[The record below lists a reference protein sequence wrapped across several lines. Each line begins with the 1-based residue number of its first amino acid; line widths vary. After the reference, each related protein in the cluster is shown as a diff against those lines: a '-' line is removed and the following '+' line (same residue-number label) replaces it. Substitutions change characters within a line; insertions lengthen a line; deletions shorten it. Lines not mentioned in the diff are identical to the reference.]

1 MTDYKSALQKTLD
14 LYQNFEIDQAQ
25 YIEALE
31 AIKSKFPDE
40 FEEGYLQ
47 AAKGD
52 ESAVLGE
59 PNPDATAE
67 VETGELEMID
77 TDSGQE
83 TVVMSTEY
91 DPMMEDDPNEF
102 QNFADFSE
110 YYDKYGPQAKKY
122 RNWLTAPSYNY
133 PITENDAIYNSIAEE
148 GIYRKGELPS
158 QKEIMNAIKNND
170 KEFFIKY
177 NLDRK
182 KLLERAQEIQAD
194 YKSYIQYAKEGD
206 YDGAVL
212 KLYEFTDEER
222 KLLNKADIDPDL
234 FVEEQGVDLMDK
246 TEDFK
251 LKIRALRIAAEDE
264 SLSDEERKQL
274 ENRADYLENTI
285 LKEGNENVGYD
296 FLRKAIYDATY
307 APDLL
312 SKEGLS
318 NAANKFGKTV
328 LDIAGGTLRINN
340 FMSKLYMQS
349 FYEDELNEIEKK
361 YAGDASAEAKAINDF
376 VRSTPAGQFN
386 QFMALPLTA
395 IEEVIDK
402 VYNDGTQPKMTLA
415 NLFVDI
421 ADNMDDAADALDENI
436 FKYELGVSQTFK
448 NAKSLGGAF
457 DALGNMTYEIIG
469 SLPYMITSATG
480 AGGLVVIGGSTA
492 AGGEFA
498 DNEDGAEAY
507 RQLIELTNAYK
518 QGDVSEEDYNK
529 QKAALEKRMQ
539 NADLNF
545 TNLGHHAIIGMANS
559 VLERFSGRLGRQVFN
574 SLGGAS
580 KREVKKGLTKYFTRI
595 IKDSGGEGITE
606 GVQTGIEILSDHY
619 LRGNL
624 VEFEKAFTQV
634 LDATIIGMGSGFGAS
649 GSGSSIDIVRNA
661 VTYRTESNVIKN
673 AGKNDSAELFDPTAR
688 QSDPD
693 LNTTQ
698 EINIQPVSTSQ
709 IQFVTIPNS
718 DLRLNADLDV
728 KIKNEEIT
736 VAEANAIKN
745 EYRQVQGA
753 VNILQN
759 TTGGAIAATNT
770 EAVNL
775 MVEKKNLIDEIAKL
789 KEVSPEAAVDAQNR
803 LDEVNARLGEIVKES
818 TKQNR
823 NKKKSGVAMMS
834 LVPGLE
840 NLVGQDTP
848 AIFDLDDVTNK
859 ERRKREEEDGINE
872 TLLKTIKNPD
882 SKKADIN
889 QATDAL
895 IENNLPLY
903 YKAVGFDPQR
913 GDISGKA
920 VMEAIRPRLGPI
932 IKNFDPS
939 KGVTWSTYVTDSLG
953 KKKQEIYNEAG
964 IGQQNI
970 SLDAEGAMQVAD
982 KQADQDTQQDIPQRP
997 KVYPSQLEAVAK
1009 VLTPEVRETQNAKV
1023 KDEIIRS
1030 INDKGVDPKTIAT
1043 DLIGKTREKE
1053 IRNVIKSAVGRF
1065 GSPEYNQ
1072 FVDDVVNQDFIN
1084 SLPVSTIKGRF
1095 GKLFGIEE
1103 ISRTPTKNVREGK
1116 KDSNFK
1122 KQVFRIPKTTP
1133 EKLEQIKEYFKEN
1146 EKRSQSLFSLLA
1158 EGAIVEEVQTMRGD
1172 TDFMNKLNDVL
1183 ELKGSKLNAEQFMDQ
1198 LQKDADQRTKEDTSL
1213 DIVEDVIASIDKAID
1228 FLESKAPDSA
1238 FSDPF
1243 GAVAAA
1249 EAARRFTLATLKAI
1263 RSGIQKGKSFVQ
1275 ALRDWID
1282 SAKAK
1287 EFFQPR
1293 NKAQEAEYD
1302 TLKELTQDQLGE
1314 LYTIVQSVR
1323 DKINQLK
1330 YEDVVNYE
1338 SERIS
1343 KILKDKKVSR
1353 EDKIKLL
1360 EDFFVYTAPSYIKAN
1375 SNHGLFDNAKT
1386 GTASNLTTYNYFQ
1399 DKFGVKLKDYGF
1411 TVKKGGSIKLDGKP
1425 IEKRKLRP
1433 SKGFTPADIK
1443 NIEDQIQEIDQFAE
1457 KNKTYLAN
1465 RIADLVAEGRQDVA
1479 LELLDI
1485 GGLTSDSGLRV
1496 IGKIMSYQKNPPS
1509 GEYVY
1514 EHSPPID
1521 DLRKQIEKVLET
1533 DNDPQ
1538 SVKRKVRAIL
1548 DTSKVD
1554 LIDKGLE
1561 ASLPKL
1567 TGRDIKTRLAGQ
1579 KVELTDIVRTNE
1591 NLVETE
1597 AKAKSKIAN
1606 TASDIVSDKQ
1616 TTAEVKQTLVNSQD
1630 ARNKAQEVKKE
1641 TKGLSAFDFDDTLA
1655 LTKEKVLY
1663 TMPDGTTGELTAGE
1677 FAVQAEQLT
1686 AEGAEFDFSNFED
1699 VDISTLEG
1707 PMVGEAKKKQKKFG
1721 PKDIF
1726 VVTARPNAS
1735 VDAIHRFLKGIGLN
1749 IPKANITGLGNGDPQ
1764 AKADWFL
1771 QKATEG
1777 YNDFYFS
1784 DDSLLNVQQVKNVL
1798 DQIDVKSKVQQAIAS
1813 KEQTLDEEFNKQ
1825 IEEVTGRKAGETV
1838 SDVRAKLEGRR
1849 KDGGLLKRIG
1859 RQFTITASAAD
1870 FLGLLYSLAGKG
1882 RQGDRHLKFIDDHL
1896 IKPYNKAEQELLSA
1910 KVTIAAD
1917 FAAIKNAFPTLR
1929 SRKNKLGIPR
1939 NPLSDEIGVGP
1950 YTKSHAVRVYLW
1962 NKQGTEIPGIDQT
1975 DVDALVEAVEND
1987 LELLPFAENIL
1998 LIQKGDGY
2006 PAPKNAYW
2014 IGGDIASDI
2023 MNGLDTT
2030 YRGELLTEWKQN
2042 VDIILS
2048 DKNLNK
2054 LEAVLGSKWVEAI
2067 KDSVSRMTRGSNRPI
2082 FEGSGSRQVN
2092 DMLDWLNASVGA
2104 VMFLNMRSGLL
2115 QLISNVNFINW
2126 GDNNIY
2132 NAAQAFASKEYVP
2145 TVIKL
2150 MNSDYLV
2157 NRRDGLKINVNEAE
2171 LTEAANKGGIQ
2182 GMISYLLDKGFV
2194 ITRIMDS
2201 LAIATGGA
2209 TFFINRQ
2216 KSLLNRVNEKTGKL
2230 YTPAEAE
2237 TKAFDDFY
2245 AIAEE
2250 TQQSSNPSKISSQQ
2264 ASYGG
2269 RLLLSFQNVTMQY
2282 NRKTKKMIQDL
2293 YNRRRRPGMTQR
2305 ESDLS
2310 NISGVIYYVGVQNLI
2325 FNGLQQALFAQLFD
2339 DDDEYRKEQSK
2350 TARIANGML
2359 DSLLNG
2365 LGFGGAIVST
2375 VKNIGM
2381 RVLSESEKESPKY
2394 IDAVDT
2400 VFDVSPVLDAK
2411 IRKLKSAAKTFEW
2424 NMQDI
2429 KRKGWDLEN
2438 PAYLA
2443 ISQIVSAF
2451 TNVPIDRVLRK
2462 GMNIAQAF
2470 DEETKT
2476 WQTIAL
2482 LMGWSGWNVGLPYWG
2497 LESTIKKE
2505 AEEKE
2510 KFMEK
2515 YKNDVRKFKNQGF
2528 TKRIPFTGKNALP
2541 KGGKPEG
2548 ELGVDYIAIQ
2558 RYDGKIQY
2566 YIKPKK

>member
-1 MTDYKSALQKTLD
+1 M
-14 LYQNFEIDQAQ
+14 
-25 YIEALE
+25 
-31 AIKSKFPDE
+31 
-40 FEEGYLQ
+40 
-47 AAKGD
+47 
-52 ESAVLGE
+52 
-59 PNPDATAE
+59 
-67 VETGELEMID
+67 
-77 TDSGQE
+77 
-83 TVVMSTEY
+83 
-91 DPMMEDDPNEF
+91 
-102 QNFADFSE
+102 
-110 YYDKYGPQAKKY
+110 
-122 RNWLTAPSYNY
+122 
-133 PITENDAIYNSIAEE
+133 
-148 GIYRKGELPS
+148 
-158 QKEIMNAIKNND
+158 
-170 KEFFIKY
+170 
-177 NLDRK
+177 
-182 KLLERAQEIQAD
+182 
-194 YKSYIQYAKEGD
+194 
-206 YDGAVL
+206 
-212 KLYEFTDEER
+212 
-222 KLLNKADIDPDL
+222 
-234 FVEEQGVDLMDK
+234 
-246 TEDFK
+246 
-251 LKIRALRIAAEDE
+251 
-264 SLSDEERKQL
+264 
-274 ENRADYLENTI
+274 
-285 LKEGNENVGYD
+285 
-296 FLRKAIYDATY
+296 
-307 APDLL
+307 
-312 SKEGLS
+312 
-318 NAANKFGKTV
+318 
-328 LDIAGGTLRINN
+328 
-340 FMSKLYMQS
+340 
-349 FYEDELNEIEKK
+349 
-361 YAGDASAEAKAINDF
+361 
-376 VRSTPAGQFN
+376 
-386 QFMALPLTA
+386 
-395 IEEVIDK
+395 
-402 VYNDGTQPKMTLA
+402 
-415 NLFVDI
+415 
-421 ADNMDDAADALDENI
+421 
-436 FKYELGVSQTFK
+436 
-448 NAKSLGGAF
+448 
-457 DALGNMTYEIIG
+457 
-469 SLPYMITSATG
+469 
-480 AGGLVVIGGSTA
+480 
-492 AGGEFA
+492 
-498 DNEDGAEAY
+498 
-507 RQLIELTNAYK
+507 
-518 QGDVSEEDYNK
+518 
-529 QKAALEKRMQ
+529 
-539 NADLNF
+539 
-545 TNLGHHAIIGMANS
+545 
-559 VLERFSGRLGRQVFN
+559 
-574 SLGGAS
+574 
-580 KREVKKGLTKYFTRI
+580 
-595 IKDSGGEGITE
+595 
-606 GVQTGIEILSDHY
+606 
-619 LRGNL
+619 
-624 VEFEKAFTQV
+624 
-634 LDATIIGMGSGFGAS
+634 
-649 GSGSSIDIVRNA
+649 
-661 VTYRTESNVIKN
+661 
-673 AGKNDSAELFDPTAR
+673 
-688 QSDPD
+688 
-693 LNTTQ
+693 
-698 EINIQPVSTSQ
+698 
-709 IQFVTIPNS
+709 
-718 DLRLNADLDV
+718 
-728 KIKNEEIT
+728 
-736 VAEANAIKN
+736 
-745 EYRQVQGA
+745 
-753 VNILQN
+753 
-759 TTGGAIAATNT
+759 AATNT

-775 MVEKKNLIDEIAKL
+775 MVEKKKLIDQIEKL
-789 KEVSPEAAVDAQNR
+789 KEVSPEAAVDAQAR

-818 TKQNR
+818 TKQNK

-848 AIFDLDDVTNK
+848 ALFDLDDVTNK

-882 SKKADIN
+882 SKKADVN

-903 YKAVGFDPQR
+903 YQAVGFDPQR

-939 KGVTWSTYVTDSLG
+939 KGVTWSTYVTDSLS
-953 KKKQEIYNEAG
+953 KKKQEIYKEAG

-982 KQADQDTQQDIPQRP
+982 TQTDQDTQQDIPQRP

-1030 INDKGVDPKTIAT
+1030 INDKGVDPKLVAT
-1043 DLIGKTREKE
+1043 DLIGKTRQKE
-1053 IRNVIKSAVGRF
+1053 IRNVIKGAVGRF

-1084 SLPVSTIKGRF
+1084 SLPISTIKGRF

-1122 KQVFRIPKTTP
+1122 KQVFRIPQTTP
-1133 EKLEQIKEYFKEN
+1133 EKLQEIKDYFKAN

-1158 EGAIVEEVQTMRGD
+1158 EGAIVEEIQTMRGD
-1172 TDFMNKLNDVL
+1172 TEFMNKLNDVL

-1213 DIVEDVIASIDKAID
+1213 DIVEDVIANIDKAID
-1228 FLESKAPDSA
+1228 FLESKAPDAA

-1282 SAKAK
+1282 SAKTK

-1293 NKAQEAEYD
+1293 NKAQQAEID

-1323 DKINQLK
+1323 DKVNKLK

-1353 EDKIKLL
+1353 EDKIKVL

-1411 TVKKGGSIKLDGKP
+1411 TATKGGSIKLDGKP

-1443 NIEDQIQEIDQFAE
+1443 NLENQIQEIDQFAE

-1465 RIADLVAEGRQDVA
+1465 KIADLVAEGRQDVA

-1496 IGKIMSYQKNPPS
+1496 VGKIMSYQKNPPS

-1579 KVELTDIVRTNE
+1579 KVELTDIIRTNE

-1597 AKAKSKIAN
+1597 VKAKSKIAN

-1699 VDISTLEG
+1699 VDLSTLEG

-1798 DQIDVKSKVQQAIAS
+1798 DQIDVKSEVQQAIAS

-2030 YRGELLTEWKQN
+2030 YRSELLTEWKQN

-2132 NAAQAFASKEYVP
+2132 NAAKAFASKEYVP
-2145 TVIKL
+2145 TVLKL

-2216 KSLLNRVNEKTGKL
+2216 KALLNRVNEKTGKL

-2310 NISGVIYYVGVQNLI
+2310 NMSGIIYYVGVQNLI

-2365 LGFGGAIVST
+2365 LGFGGAIMST

-2429 KRKGWDLEN
+2429 KKKGWDLEN

-2443 ISQIVSAF
+2443 VSQIVSAF

-2462 GMNIAQAF
+2462 MMNIAQAF

-2476 WQTIAL
+2476 WQTVAL
-2482 LMGWSGWNVGLPYWG
+2482 LMGWSGWNLGLPYWG

-2505 AEEKE
+2505 AEQEA
-2510 KFMEK
+2510 
-2515 YKNDVRKFKNQGF
+2515 KFKEEFKVSVKKAKDDGF
-2528 TKRIPFTGKNALP
+2528 TKRVPFTGKNSWKDGIP
-2541 KGGKPEG
+2541 KGLKEG
-2548 ELGVDYIAIQ
+2548 EDYVAIK
-2558 RYDGKIQY
+2558 RYDGIIQY
-2566 YIKPKK
+2566 YKKP

>member
-1 MTDYKSALQKTLD
+1 MTDYKSALQRVLD
-14 LYQNFEIDQAQ
+14 LYQNFEIDKSQ

-67 VETGELEMID
+67 VETGELEMKD
-77 TDSGQE
+77 PESEQE

-91 DPMMEDDPNEF
+91 DPMLDEDPNEF
-102 QNFADFSE
+102 TNYADFSK
-110 YYDKYGPQAKKY
+110 YYDRYGPQAKKY
-122 RNWLTAPSYNY
+122 RNWLSAVESNY
-133 PITENDAIYNSIAEE
+133 PIVSGDPVFDQLEKD
-148 GIYRKGELPS
+148 GIYFGGELPS
-158 QKEIMNAIKNND
+158 QKEIMDAIKNDD

-182 KLLERAQEIQAD
+182 KLLQRAKEVEKD
-194 YKSYIQYAKEGD
+194 YNSYIEYAPGKEGD

-212 KLYEFTDEER
+212 KLYEFTDAEKE
-222 KLLNKADIDPDL
+222 LLNKADIDPDL

-274 ENRADYLENTI
+274 TDRADYLENTI

-296 FLRKAIYDATY
+296 FLRKVIHDATY

-312 SKEGLS
+312 SKEGLA

-328 LDIAGGTLRINN
+328 LDIGGGILRFDN
-340 FMSKLYMQS
+340 FMNKLYMQS
-349 FYEDELNEIEKK
+349 FYEKELNDIEKK

-376 VRSTPAGQFN
+376 VRSTPAGQIE
-386 QFMALPLTA
+386 QFFSLPLTG
-395 IEEVIDK
+395 IEEIIDK

-448 NAKSLGGAF
+448 NARSLGGAF

-480 AGGLVVIGGSTA
+480 AGGLLVIGASTA
-492 AGGEFA
+492 AGGEFKE
-498 DNEDGAEAY
+498 NEDGAEAY
-507 RQLIELTNAYK
+507 RQLIELKNAYK
-518 QGDVSEEDYNK
+518 KGEVSEEEYNK
-529 QKAALEKRMQ
+529 SKSALETRMK
-539 NADLNF
+539 NADINM
-545 TNLGHHAIIGMANS
+545 TNLSHHAIIGMANS

-580 KREVKKGLTKYFTRI
+580 KREVKKGLTNYFTRI

-649 GSGSSIDIVRNA
+649 GSSGGIDIVRNA

-693 LNTTQ
+693 LDTTQ
-698 EINIQPVSTSQ
+698 EINIQPVSTAQ

-718 DLRLNADLDV
+718 DVRLNADLDV

-736 VAEANAIKN
+736 VAEADAIKN

-759 TTGGAIAATNT
+759 TTGGAVAATNT

-775 MVEKKNLIDEIAKL
+775 MVEKKNLIDEIANL
-789 KEVSPEAAVDAQNR
+789 KEVSPDAAVDAQNR
-803 LDEVNARLGEIVKES
+803 LDEVNARLGEIVTES
-818 TKQNR
+818 TKQNKK
-823 NKKKSGVAMMS
+823 KKKSGIAAMS

-848 AIFDLDDVTNK
+848 ALFDLDSTSETESEGV
-859 ERRKREEEDGINE
+859 NE
-872 TLLKTIKNPD
+872 TLLSTIKNPK
-882 SKKADIN
+882 SKAADVN

-895 IENNLPLY
+895 IENNKALY
-903 YKAVGFDPQR
+903 YNAVGFNPER
-913 GDISGKA
+913 GDISAKS
-920 VMEAIRPRLGPI
+920 VMDAIRPRLGPI

-939 KGVTWSTYVTDSLG
+939 KGVTWSTYVTDSLN
-953 KKKQEIYNEAG
+953 KKRQEIYSEAG

-970 SLDAEGAMQVAD
+970 SLDAEGARQVAD
-982 KQADQDTQQDIPQRP
+982 TQTEQDTQQDIPQRP

-1009 VLTPEVRETQNAKV
+1009 VLTPEVRETQNTKV

-1030 INDKGVDPKTIAT
+1030 INDKGVSPKAVAT
-1043 DLIGKTREKE
+1043 DLISKTREKE

-1072 FVDDVVNQDFIN
+1072 FVDDVINQDFIN
-1084 SLPVSTIKGRF
+1084 SLPLSTIKGRF

-1133 EKLEQIKEYFKEN
+1133 EKLQEIKDYFKAN

-1183 ELKGSKLNAEQFMDQ
+1183 ELKGSELNAEQFMDQ

-1213 DIVEDVIASIDKAID
+1213 DVVEDVLDNMIQGVDSYIESMKGTLSANPITPAARAVKAGLKVFKTVYQKTKSIAKAINAAVNEIYTKLKGEVSKADIKSTLESEITQENVDNNSVDIDSIIDKFAEKLGVNRGIAYENAVYDAARKVKNALFKVVGVQTEREGAADFRSEIAGNDFIVELKLDPAKLGSVTFNINSDGNITLAKDSVKSKEASKIASEKAGKKVKVVIEKD
-1228 FLESKAPDSA
+1228 YTFKDDLQK
-1238 FSDPF
+1238 
-1243 GAVAAA
+1243 AVAKNKKNIKRFRDRA
-1249 EAARRFTLATLKAI
+1249 EELGQDMKDFDE
-1263 RSGIQKGKSFVQ
+1263 GI
-1275 ALRDWID
+1275 I
-1282 SAKAK
+1282 
-1287 EFFQPR
+1287 
-1293 NKAQEAEYD
+1293 NKDIY
-1302 TLKELTQDQLGE
+1302 
-1314 LYTIVQSVR
+1314 
-1323 DKINQLK
+1323 NQLK
-1330 YEDVVNYE
+1330 KEGLLNDARSTITMPVDMVTEIYQKKQPKPVDYINVKGKGLFSFNNTLKLPIDPVTGTVEVNVGYTT
-1338 SERIS
+1338 SGTIYNTV
-1343 KILKDKKVSR
+1343 DGKKVDTGNRRFFFRAEPFKFNDLGKSKHNIDT
-1353 EDKIKLL
+1353 EAGINKLL
-1360 EDFFVYTAPSYIKAN
+1360 NTPSVQI
-1375 SNHGLFDNAKT
+1375 L
-1386 GTASNLTTYNYFQ
+1386 
-1399 DKFGVKLKDYGF
+1399 
-1411 TVKKGGSIKLDGKP
+1411 
-1425 IEKRKLRP
+1425 
-1433 SKGFTPADIK
+1433 AD
-1443 NIEDQIQEIDQFAE
+1443 A
-1457 KNKTYLAN
+1457 
-1465 RIADLVAEGRQDVA
+1465 
-1479 LELLDI
+1479 
-1485 GGLTSDSGLRV
+1485 
-1496 IGKIMSYQKNPPS
+1496 QK
-1509 GEYVY
+1509 E
-1514 EHSPPID
+1514 
-1521 DLRKQIEKVLET
+1521 
-1533 DNDPQ
+1533 
-1538 SVKRKVRAIL
+1538 
-1548 DTSKVD
+1548 
-1554 LIDKGLE
+1554 
-1561 ASLPKL
+1561 
-1567 TGRDIKTRLAGQ
+1567 
-1579 KVELTDIVRTNE
+1579 
-1591 NLVETE
+1591 
-1597 AKAKSKIAN
+1597 KSKIAN

-1616 TTAEVKQTLVNSQD
+1616 TTPEVKQTLVNSQD

-1663 TMPDGTTGELTAGE
+1663 TMPDGKTGELTASE

-1686 AEGAEFDFSNFED
+1686 AEGATFDFSNFEN
-1699 VDISTLEG
+1699 VDLSTLEG
-1707 PMVGEAKKKQKKFG
+1707 PMVDEARKKQKKFG

-1726 VVTARPNAS
+1726 VVTARPDAS
-1735 VDAIHRFLKGIGLN
+1735 VDAIHKFLKGIGLN
-1749 IPKANITGLGNGDPQ
+1749 IPKKNITGLGNGDPQ

-1771 QKATEG
+1771 NKAAEG

-1798 DQIDVKSKVQQAIAS
+1798 DQIDVKSEVQQAIAA
-1813 KEQTLDEEFNKQ
+1813 KEQVLSEEFNKQ
-1825 IEEVTGRKAGETV
+1825 IEEVTGIKAGQTV
-1838 SDVRAKLEGRR
+1838 SNVRAKLEGRK

-1870 FLGLLYSLAGKG
+1870 FLGLLYDVAGTG
-1882 RQGDRHLKFIDDHL
+1882 RQGERHLKFIDDNL
-1896 IKPYNKAEQELLSA
+1896 IRPYNKAEQELLSA
-1910 KVTIAAD
+1910 KVTVAAD
-1917 FAAIKNAFPTLR
+1917 FAAIKEAFPTLR
-1929 SRKNKLGIPR
+1929 SRRNKLGIPR

-2030 YRGELLTEWKQN
+2030 YRSELLTEWNQN
-2042 VDIILS
+2042 VEILF
-2048 DKNLNK
+2048 DEKTMNK
-2054 LEAVLGSKWVEAI
+2054 LESIYGSKWVEALR
-2067 KDSVSRMTRGSNRPI
+2067 DSLSRMKRGSNRPI

-2132 NAAQAFASKEYVP
+2132 NASKAFASSEYVP
-2145 TVIKL
+2145 TVMKL

-2310 NISGVIYYVGVQNLI
+2310 NVSGILYYVGVQNLI

-2424 NMQDI
+2424 NMEDI

-2443 ISQIVSAF
+2443 VSQIVSAF
-2451 TNVPIDRVLRK
+2451 TNVPVDRVLRK
-2462 GMNIAQAF
+2462 MMNIAQAF
-2470 DEETKT
+2470 DDETKT

-2482 LMGWSGWNVGLPYWG
+2482 LMGWSGWNLGLPYWG
-2497 LESTIKKE
+2497 LESTIKQE

-2515 YKNDVRKFKNQGF
+2515 YKNDVRKYKQQGF
-2528 TKRIPFTGKNALP
+2528 TKRIPFTGANALP
-2541 KGGKPEG
+2541 KGEKPKGK
-2548 ELGVDYIAIQ
+2548 LGVDYVAIQ

-2566 YIKPKK
+2566 YTKK

>member
-1 MTDYKSALQKTLD
+1 M
-14 LYQNFEIDQAQ
+14 
-25 YIEALE
+25 
-31 AIKSKFPDE
+31 
-40 FEEGYLQ
+40 
-47 AAKGD
+47 
-52 ESAVLGE
+52 
-59 PNPDATAE
+59 
-67 VETGELEMID
+67 
-77 TDSGQE
+77 
-83 TVVMSTEY
+83 
-91 DPMMEDDPNEF
+91 
-102 QNFADFSE
+102 
-110 YYDKYGPQAKKY
+110 
-122 RNWLTAPSYNY
+122 
-133 PITENDAIYNSIAEE
+133 
-148 GIYRKGELPS
+148 
-158 QKEIMNAIKNND
+158 
-170 KEFFIKY
+170 
-177 NLDRK
+177 
-182 KLLERAQEIQAD
+182 
-194 YKSYIQYAKEGD
+194 
-206 YDGAVL
+206 
-212 KLYEFTDEER
+212 
-222 KLLNKADIDPDL
+222 
-234 FVEEQGVDLMDK
+234 
-246 TEDFK
+246 
-251 LKIRALRIAAEDE
+251 
-264 SLSDEERKQL
+264 
-274 ENRADYLENTI
+274 
-285 LKEGNENVGYD
+285 
-296 FLRKAIYDATY
+296 
-307 APDLL
+307 
-312 SKEGLS
+312 
-318 NAANKFGKTV
+318 
-328 LDIAGGTLRINN
+328 
-340 FMSKLYMQS
+340 
-349 FYEDELNEIEKK
+349 
-361 YAGDASAEAKAINDF
+361 
-376 VRSTPAGQFN
+376 
-386 QFMALPLTA
+386 
-395 IEEVIDK
+395 
-402 VYNDGTQPKMTLA
+402 
-415 NLFVDI
+415 
-421 ADNMDDAADALDENI
+421 
-436 FKYELGVSQTFK
+436 
-448 NAKSLGGAF
+448 
-457 DALGNMTYEIIG
+457 
-469 SLPYMITSATG
+469 
-480 AGGLVVIGGSTA
+480 
-492 AGGEFA
+492 
-498 DNEDGAEAY
+498 
-507 RQLIELTNAYK
+507 
-518 QGDVSEEDYNK
+518 
-529 QKAALEKRMQ
+529 
-539 NADLNF
+539 
-545 TNLGHHAIIGMANS
+545 
-559 VLERFSGRLGRQVFN
+559 
-574 SLGGAS
+574 
-580 KREVKKGLTKYFTRI
+580 
-595 IKDSGGEGITE
+595 
-606 GVQTGIEILSDHY
+606 
-619 LRGNL
+619 
-624 VEFEKAFTQV
+624 
-634 LDATIIGMGSGFGAS
+634 
-649 GSGSSIDIVRNA
+649 
-661 VTYRTESNVIKN
+661 
-673 AGKNDSAELFDPTAR
+673 
-688 QSDPD
+688 
-693 LNTTQ
+693 
-698 EINIQPVSTSQ
+698 
-709 IQFVTIPNS
+709 
-718 DLRLNADLDV
+718 
-728 KIKNEEIT
+728 
-736 VAEANAIKN
+736 
-745 EYRQVQGA
+745 
-753 VNILQN
+753 
-759 TTGGAIAATNT
+759 AATNT

-775 MVEKKNLIDEIAKL
+775 MVEKKKLIDQIEKL
-789 KEVSPEAAVDAQNR
+789 KEVSPEAAVDAQAR

-818 TKQNR
+818 TKQNK

-848 AIFDLDDVTNK
+848 ALFDLDDVTNK

-882 SKKADIN
+882 SKKADVN

-903 YKAVGFDPQR
+903 YQAVGFDPQR

-939 KGVTWSTYVTDSLG
+939 KGVTWSTYVTDSLS
-953 KKKQEIYNEAG
+953 KKKQEIYKEAG

-982 KQADQDTQQDIPQRP
+982 TQTDQDTQQDIPQRP

-1030 INDKGVDPKTIAT
+1030 INDKGVDPKLVAT
-1043 DLIGKTREKE
+1043 DLIGKTRQKE
-1053 IRNVIKSAVGRF
+1053 IRNVIKGAVGRF

-1072 FVDDVVNQDFIN
+1072 FVDDVINQDFIN
-1084 SLPVSTIKGRF
+1084 SLPISTIKGRF

-1122 KQVFRIPKTTP
+1122 KQVFRIPQTTP
-1133 EKLEQIKEYFKEN
+1133 EKLQEIKDYFKAN

-1158 EGAIVEEVQTMRGD
+1158 EGAIVEEIQTMRGD
-1172 TDFMNKLNDVL
+1172 TEFMNKLNDVL

-1213 DIVEDVIASIDKAID
+1213 DIVEDVIANIDKAID
-1228 FLESKAPDSA
+1228 FLESKAPDAA

-1282 SAKAK
+1282 SAKTK

-1293 NKAQEAEYD
+1293 NKAQQAEID

-1323 DKINQLK
+1323 DKVNKLK

-1353 EDKIKLL
+1353 EDKIKVL

-1386 GTASNLTTYNYFQ
+1386 GAASNLTTYNYFQ

-1411 TVKKGGSIKLDGKP
+1411 TATKGGSIKLDGKP

-1443 NIEDQIQEIDQFAE
+1443 NLENQIQEIDQFAE

-1465 RIADLVAEGRQDVA
+1465 KIADLVAEGRQDVA

-1496 IGKIMSYQKNPPS
+1496 VGKIMSYQKNPPS

-1579 KVELTDIVRTNE
+1579 KVELTDIIRTNE

-1597 AKAKSKIAN
+1597 VKAKSKIAN

-1699 VDISTLEG
+1699 VDLSTLEG

-1798 DQIDVKSKVQQAIAS
+1798 DQIDVKSEVQQAIAS

-2030 YRGELLTEWKQN
+2030 YRSELLTEWKQN

-2132 NAAQAFASKEYVP
+2132 NAAKAFASKEYVP
-2145 TVIKL
+2145 TVLKL

-2216 KSLLNRVNEKTGKL
+2216 KALLNRVNEKTGKL

-2310 NISGVIYYVGVQNLI
+2310 NMSGIIYYVGVQNLI

-2365 LGFGGAIVST
+2365 LGFGGAIMST

-2429 KRKGWDLEN
+2429 KKKGWDLEN

-2443 ISQIVSAF
+2443 VSQIVSAF

-2462 GMNIAQAF
+2462 MMNIAQAF

-2476 WQTIAL
+2476 WQTVAL
-2482 LMGWSGWNVGLPYWG
+2482 LMGWSGWNLGLPYWG

-2505 AEEKE
+2505 AEQEA
-2510 KFMEK
+2510 
-2515 YKNDVRKFKNQGF
+2515 KFKEEFKVSVKKAKDDGF
-2528 TKRIPFTGKNALP
+2528 TKRVPFTGKNSWKDGIP
-2541 KGGKPEG
+2541 KGLKEG
-2548 ELGVDYIAIQ
+2548 EDYVAIK
-2558 RYDGKIQY
+2558 RYDGIIQY
-2566 YIKPKK
+2566 YKKP

>member
-1 MTDYKSALQKTLD
+1 MTDYKSALQSALD

-31 AIKSKFPDE
+31 AIKLKFPDE

-59 PNPDATAE
+59 RNPDATSTVE
-67 VETGELEMID
+67 VGELEMVD
-77 TDSGQE
+77 TDTGQE

-133 PITENDAIYNSIAEE
+133 PIAENDAIYNSIAEE

-158 QKEIMNAIKNND
+158 QKEIMDAIKNND

-182 KLLERAQEIQAD
+182 KLLERAKEIQED
-194 YKSYIQYAKEGD
+194 YNSYIEYAPDKEGD

-212 KLYEFTDEER
+212 KLYEFTDAER
-222 KLLNKADIDPDL
+222 KLLKKADVDPDL

-274 ENRADYLENTI
+274 EDRANYLENTI

-296 FLRKAIYDATY
+296 FLRKAIHDATY

-318 NAANKFGKTV
+318 NAGNKFVKTV
-328 LDIAGGTLRINN
+328 LDIGGGALRFDN
-340 FMSKLYMQS
+340 FMNKLYMQS
-349 FYEDELNEIEKK
+349 FYENELNDIEKK

-376 VRSTPAGQFN
+376 VRNTPAGQLE
-386 QFMALPLTA
+386 QFMMLPLTA

-415 NLFVDI
+415 NFFVDV
-421 ADNMDDAADALDENI
+421 ADNIDDAADALDEKI

-457 DALGNMTYEIIG
+457 DALANMTYEIIG
-469 SLPYMITSATG
+469 SLPYMAASATG
-480 AGGLVVIGGSTA
+480 TGGLWVIGASTA
-492 AGGEFA
+492 AGGEFSE
-498 DNEDGAEAY
+498 NEEGAEAY
-507 RQLIELTNAYK
+507 KDLIELTNNYK
-518 QGDVSEEDYNK
+518 KGLISEEDYNT
-529 QKAALEKRMQ
+529 QKAALETLMK
-539 NADLNF
+539 NADINF
-545 TNLGHHAIIGMANS
+545 TNLGHHAIIGIANS
-559 VLERFSGRLGRQVFN
+559 ALERFSGRLGKQLFN
-574 SLGGAS
+574 SLSGAS
-580 KREVKKGLTKYFTRI
+580 KREVRKGLTSYFTKI

-606 GVQTGIEILSDHY
+606 GIQTGIEILSDHY
-619 LRGNL
+619 LRGNAAD
-624 VEFEKAFTQV
+624 FEKAFTQV
-634 LDATIIGMGSGFGAS
+634 LDATIIGMGSGLGAS
-649 GSGSSIDIVRNA
+649 GSGSSIDVVRNA

-673 AGKNDSAELFDPTAR
+673 SGKNDSAELFDPTAR

-736 VAEANAIKN
+736 VAEANVIKN

-753 VNILQN
+753 VNILKN
-759 TTGGAIAATNT
+759 TTGGAVAATNT
-770 EAVNL
+770 EAVGL

-818 TKQNR
+818 TKQNKK
-823 NKKKSGVAMMS
+823 KKKSSVAMMS

-848 AIFDLDDVTNK
+848 AIFDLDSTN
-859 ERRKREEEDGINE
+859 ETDGVNE
-872 TLLKTIKNPD
+872 TLLSTIKNPD
-882 SKKADIN
+882 SKAADVN

-903 YKAVGFDPQR
+903 YKAVGFDTKR

-920 VMEAIRPRLGPI
+920 VMDAIRPRLGPI

-939 KGVTWSTYVTDSLG
+939 KGVTWSTYVTDSLN
-953 KKKQEIYNEAG
+953 KKRQEIYSEAG

-982 KQADQDTQQDIPQRP
+982 TQSEQNTQQDIPQRP

-1009 VLTPEVRETQNAKV
+1009 VLTPEVRETQNVKV

-1030 INDKGVDPKTIAT
+1030 INDKGVDPKAVAT

-1053 IRNVIKSAVGRF
+1053 IRNVIKGAVGRF

-1084 SLPVSTIKGRF
+1084 SLPVYTIKGRF

-1103 ISRTPTKNVREGK
+1103 ISKTPTKNVREGK

-1133 EKLEQIKEYFKEN
+1133 ETIQKIKNYFKAN

-1172 TDFMNKLNDVL
+1172 TEFMNKLNDVL

-1213 DIVEDVIASIDKAID
+1213 DVVEDVLDNM
-1228 FLESKAPDSA
+1228 
-1238 FSDPF
+1238 
-1243 GAVAAA
+1243 
-1249 EAARRFTLATLKAI
+1249 
-1263 RSGIQKGKSFVQ
+1263 IQGV
-1275 ALRDWID
+1275 D
-1282 SAKAK
+1282 
-1287 EFFQPR
+1287 
-1293 NKAQEAEYD
+1293 
-1302 TLKELTQDQLGE
+1302 
-1314 LYTIVQSVR
+1314 
-1323 DKINQLK
+1323 
-1330 YEDVVNYE
+1330 
-1338 SERIS
+1338 
-1343 KILKDKKVSR
+1343 
-1353 EDKIKLL
+1353 
-1360 EDFFVYTAPSYIKAN
+1360 SYIKSMEGTFGAN
-1375 SNHGLFDNAKT
+1375 PITPIAKIIKTALKTFKTVYQKTKSFAKAFKAAKDYIVKITGLKSTEVEPVMKEAGLTKENIEGDAVDIQYLIDEISALTGFKRSKAYEQLVINNGIELSKKYPGLKVVLKKPTEKGRYRNFDFAFELNGIEFLGESKLENAQYSSVNGTYDFKT
-1386 GTASNLTTYNYFQ
+1386 KKFKFTNDYYSPELQAEMDKLVKKNKPNLTAWAKGIINQGVNLTTSSKQIPVTAWNNNQ
-1399 DKFGVKLKDYGF
+1399 DAGLQRPT
-1411 TVKKGGSIKLDGKP
+1411 TVKQEMDAEIVTELYNKKKPPVYYINIKGQGLFYMGKNPHGLDIPALQGSVDMVFRFKRSKTDENGNITPILAFVPANLKSNVKSKYDLGNPASFGKLM
-1425 IEKRKLRP
+1425 E
-1433 SKGFTPADIK
+1433 TPAIQQLLK
-1443 NIEDQIQEIDQFAE
+1443 SENIA
-1457 KNKTYLAN
+1457 
-1465 RIADLVAEGRQDVA
+1465 R
-1479 LELLDI
+1479 
-1485 GGLTSDSGLRV
+1485 
-1496 IGKIMSYQKNPPS
+1496 
-1509 GEYVY
+1509 
-1514 EHSPPID
+1514 
-1521 DLRKQIEKVLET
+1521 
-1533 DNDPQ
+1533 DN
-1538 SVKRKVRAIL
+1538 
-1548 DTSKVD
+1548 
-1554 LIDKGLE
+1554 
-1561 ASLPKL
+1561 
-1567 TGRDIKTRLAGQ
+1567 
-1579 KVELTDIVRTNE
+1579 
-1591 NLVETE
+1591 
-1597 AKAKSKIAN
+1597 IAN
-1606 TASDIVSDKQ
+1606 TASDIITTKQ
-1616 TTAEVKQTLVNSQD
+1616 SPNEVKQTLVNSQD

-1655 LTKEKVLY
+1655 LTKEKVIY
-1663 TMPDGTTGELTAGE
+1663 TLDGKTGELTAGE
-1677 FAVQAEQLT
+1677 FAVQAEDLT
-1686 AEGAEFDFSNFED
+1686 AQGAEFDFSNFEN
-1699 VDISTLEG
+1699 VDLSTLEG
-1707 PMVGEAKKKQKKFG
+1707 PMVGEARKKQKKFG

-1735 VDAIHRFLKGIGLN
+1735 VNAIHRFLKGIGLN
-1749 IPKANITGLGNGDPQ
+1749 IPKANITGLGNGEPQ

-1771 QKATEG
+1771 NKATEG

-1798 DQIDVKSKVQQAIAS
+1798 DQIDVKSEVQQAIAS
-1813 KEQTLDEEFNKQ
+1813 KEQTLDEQWNKQ
-1825 IEEVTGRKAGETV
+1825 IEEVYSVKAGETI
-1838 SDVRAKLEGRR
+1838 SDVRARLEGKK
-1849 KDGGLLKRIG
+1849 KDGGLIKRIG
-1859 RQFTITASAAD
+1859 KQFTITASAAD
-1870 FLGLLYSLAGKG
+1870 FLGLLYSVAGTG

-1917 FAAIKNAFPTLR
+1917 FAALKNAFPTIR
-1929 SRKNKLGIPR
+1929 SRKNKIGIAR
-1939 NPLSDEIGVGP
+1939 NPLTDPIGVGP

-1962 NKQGTEIPGIDQT
+1962 NKQGTEIPGIDQK
-1975 DVDALVEAVEND
+1975 DIDALVEAVEND

-2006 PAPKNAYW
+2006 PAPKNSYW
-2014 IGGDIASDI
+2014 VGGNIASDV

-2054 LEAVLGSKWVEAI
+2054 LESILGSKWVEAI
-2067 KDSVSRMTRGSNRPI
+2067 KDSISRQTRGSNRPI

-2132 NAAQAFASKEYVP
+2132 NAAKAFASKEYVP
-2145 TVIKL
+2145 TVLKL

-2182 GMISYLLDKGFV
+2182 GMISYLLDKGFI

-2216 KSLLNRVNEKTGKL
+2216 KSLLNRVNEKTGEL

-2282 NRKTKKMIQDL
+2282 NRKTKKFIQDL

-2310 NISGVIYYVGVQNLI
+2310 NISGVMYYVGVQNLI
-2325 FNGLQQALFAQLFD
+2325 FNGLQQALFATLFD
-2339 DDDEYRKEQSK
+2339 DDDEYKKEQGK

-2365 LGFGGAIVST
+2365 LGFGGAIFST
-2375 VKNIGM
+2375 VKNLGM
-2381 RVLSESEKESPKY
+2381 RLLSESEKKSPKY

-2400 VFDVSPVLDAK
+2400 VFDVSPVIDAK
-2411 IRKLKSAAKTFEW
+2411 IRKLKSAGKTFEW
-2424 NMQDI
+2424 NMEDI
-2429 KRKGWDLEN
+2429 KKKGWSLEN

-2443 ISQIVSAF
+2443 ISQIISAF
-2451 TNVPIDRVLRK
+2451 TNVPVDRVLRK

-2470 DEETKT
+2470 DEETKA
-2476 WQTIAL
+2476 WQTVAL

-2541 KGGKPEG
+2541 EGAKPKGK
-2548 ELGVDYIAIQ
+2548 LGVDYIAIQ

>member
-1 MTDYKSALQKTLD
+1 M
-14 LYQNFEIDQAQ
+14 
-25 YIEALE
+25 
-31 AIKSKFPDE
+31 
-40 FEEGYLQ
+40 
-47 AAKGD
+47 
-52 ESAVLGE
+52 
-59 PNPDATAE
+59 
-67 VETGELEMID
+67 
-77 TDSGQE
+77 
-83 TVVMSTEY
+83 
-91 DPMMEDDPNEF
+91 
-102 QNFADFSE
+102 
-110 YYDKYGPQAKKY
+110 
-122 RNWLTAPSYNY
+122 
-133 PITENDAIYNSIAEE
+133 
-148 GIYRKGELPS
+148 
-158 QKEIMNAIKNND
+158 
-170 KEFFIKY
+170 
-177 NLDRK
+177 
-182 KLLERAQEIQAD
+182 
-194 YKSYIQYAKEGD
+194 
-206 YDGAVL
+206 
-212 KLYEFTDEER
+212 
-222 KLLNKADIDPDL
+222 
-234 FVEEQGVDLMDK
+234 
-246 TEDFK
+246 
-251 LKIRALRIAAEDE
+251 
-264 SLSDEERKQL
+264 
-274 ENRADYLENTI
+274 
-285 LKEGNENVGYD
+285 
-296 FLRKAIYDATY
+296 
-307 APDLL
+307 
-312 SKEGLS
+312 
-318 NAANKFGKTV
+318 
-328 LDIAGGTLRINN
+328 
-340 FMSKLYMQS
+340 
-349 FYEDELNEIEKK
+349 
-361 YAGDASAEAKAINDF
+361 
-376 VRSTPAGQFN
+376 
-386 QFMALPLTA
+386 
-395 IEEVIDK
+395 
-402 VYNDGTQPKMTLA
+402 
-415 NLFVDI
+415 
-421 ADNMDDAADALDENI
+421 
-436 FKYELGVSQTFK
+436 
-448 NAKSLGGAF
+448 
-457 DALGNMTYEIIG
+457 
-469 SLPYMITSATG
+469 
-480 AGGLVVIGGSTA
+480 
-492 AGGEFA
+492 
-498 DNEDGAEAY
+498 
-507 RQLIELTNAYK
+507 
-518 QGDVSEEDYNK
+518 
-529 QKAALEKRMQ
+529 
-539 NADLNF
+539 
-545 TNLGHHAIIGMANS
+545 
-559 VLERFSGRLGRQVFN
+559 
-574 SLGGAS
+574 
-580 KREVKKGLTKYFTRI
+580 
-595 IKDSGGEGITE
+595 
-606 GVQTGIEILSDHY
+606 
-619 LRGNL
+619 
-624 VEFEKAFTQV
+624 
-634 LDATIIGMGSGFGAS
+634 
-649 GSGSSIDIVRNA
+649 
-661 VTYRTESNVIKN
+661 
-673 AGKNDSAELFDPTAR
+673 
-688 QSDPD
+688 
-693 LNTTQ
+693 
-698 EINIQPVSTSQ
+698 
-709 IQFVTIPNS
+709 
-718 DLRLNADLDV
+718 
-728 KIKNEEIT
+728 
-736 VAEANAIKN
+736 
-745 EYRQVQGA
+745 
-753 VNILQN
+753 
-759 TTGGAIAATNT
+759 AATNT

-775 MVEKKNLIDEIAKL
+775 MVEKKKLIDQIEKL
-789 KEVSPEAAVDAQNR
+789 KEVSPEAAVDAQAR

-818 TKQNR
+818 TKQNK

-848 AIFDLDDVTNK
+848 ALFDLDDVTNK

-882 SKKADIN
+882 SKKADVN

-903 YKAVGFDPQR
+903 YQAVGFDPQR

-939 KGVTWSTYVTDSLG
+939 KGVTWSTYVTDSLS
-953 KKKQEIYNEAG
+953 KKKQEIYKEAG

-982 KQADQDTQQDIPQRP
+982 TQTDQDTQQDIPQRP

-1030 INDKGVDPKTIAT
+1030 INDKGVDPKLVAT
-1043 DLIGKTREKE
+1043 DLIGKTRQKE
-1053 IRNVIKSAVGRF
+1053 IRNVIKGAVGRF

-1072 FVDDVVNQDFIN
+1072 FVDDVINQDFIN
-1084 SLPVSTIKGRF
+1084 SLPISTIKGRF

-1122 KQVFRIPKTTP
+1122 KQVFRIPQTTP
-1133 EKLEQIKEYFKEN
+1133 EKLQEIKDYFKAN

-1158 EGAIVEEVQTMRGD
+1158 EGAIVEEIQTMRGD
-1172 TDFMNKLNDVL
+1172 TEFMNKLNDVL

-1213 DIVEDVIASIDKAID
+1213 DIVEDVIANIDKAID
-1228 FLESKAPDSA
+1228 FLESKAPDAA

-1282 SAKAK
+1282 SAKTK

-1293 NKAQEAEYD
+1293 NKAQQAEID

-1323 DKINQLK
+1323 DKVNKLK

-1353 EDKIKLL
+1353 EDKIKVL

-1411 TVKKGGSIKLDGKP
+1411 TATKGGSIKLDGKP

-1443 NIEDQIQEIDQFAE
+1443 NLENQIQEIDQFAE

-1465 RIADLVAEGRQDVA
+1465 KIADLVAEGRQDVA

-1496 IGKIMSYQKNPPS
+1496 VGKIMSYQKNPPS

-1579 KVELTDIVRTNE
+1579 KVELTDIIRTNE

-1597 AKAKSKIAN
+1597 VKAKSKIAN

-1699 VDISTLEG
+1699 VDLSTLEG

-1798 DQIDVKSKVQQAIAS
+1798 DQIDVKSEVQQAIAS

-2030 YRGELLTEWKQN
+2030 YRSELLTEWKQN

-2132 NAAQAFASKEYVP
+2132 NAAKAFASKEYVP
-2145 TVIKL
+2145 TVLKL

-2216 KSLLNRVNEKTGKL
+2216 KALLNRVNEKTGKL

-2310 NISGVIYYVGVQNLI
+2310 NMSGIIYYVGVQNLI

-2365 LGFGGAIVST
+2365 LGFGGAIMST

-2429 KRKGWDLEN
+2429 KKKGWDLEN

-2443 ISQIVSAF
+2443 VSQIVSAF

-2462 GMNIAQAF
+2462 MMNIAQAF

-2476 WQTIAL
+2476 WQTVAL
-2482 LMGWSGWNVGLPYWG
+2482 LMGWSGWNLGLPYWG

-2505 AEEKE
+2505 AEQEA
-2510 KFMEK
+2510 
-2515 YKNDVRKFKNQGF
+2515 KFKEEFKVSVKKAKDDGF
-2528 TKRIPFTGKNALP
+2528 TKRVPFTGKNSWKDGIP
-2541 KGGKPEG
+2541 KGLKEG
-2548 ELGVDYIAIQ
+2548 EDYVAIK
-2558 RYDGKIQY
+2558 RYDGIIQY
-2566 YIKPKK
+2566 YKKP

>member
-1 MTDYKSALQKTLD
+1 MDKKIQDLIDKALIELSKEEFDAFMIELRKKYPDYFSKQEEEEQTEEPIVSDEEVDKPTKTEVLEEVVVGGVEETDGSQ
-14 LYQNFEIDQAQ
+14 I
-25 YIEALE
+25 
-31 AIKSKFPDE
+31 
-40 FEEGYLQ
+40 G
-47 AAKGD
+47 
-52 ESAVLGE
+52 
-59 PNPDATAE
+59 
-67 VETGELEMID
+67 
-77 TDSGQE
+77 
-83 TVVMSTEY
+83 STEY
-91 DPMMEDDPNEF
+91 DPMLDEDPNEF
-102 QNFADFSE
+102 TSYTDFSK

-122 RNWLTAPSYNY
+122 RTWLTAPSYNY
-133 PITENDAIYNSIAEE
+133 PIAENDAIYNSIAEE
-148 GIYRKGELPS
+148 GIYKTGELPS
-158 QKEIMNAIKNND
+158 QKEIMRAIKNND

-182 KLLERAQEIQAD
+182 KLLERAKEIQQD
-194 YKSYIQYAKEGD
+194 YNSYIEYAPGKEDD
-206 YDGAVL
+206 YDGAFL

-274 ENRADYLENTI
+274 EDRADYLENTI
-285 LKEGNENVGYD
+285 LKEGNTEVGYD
-296 FLRKAIYDATY
+296 FLRRAINDATY
-307 APDLL
+307 APDIF
-312 SKEGLS
+312 SVEGLKDS
-318 NAANKFGKTV
+318 SSRFAKTV
-328 LDIAGGTLRINN
+328 LDIGGGILRFDN
-340 FMSKLYMQS
+340 FMNKLYMQS
-349 FYEDELNEIEKK
+349 FYEDELNDIEKK

-376 VRSTPAGQFN
+376 VRNTPAGQIE

-395 IEEVIDK
+395 IEEVIDR

-415 NLFVDI
+415 NLFVDV
-421 ADNMDDAADALDENI
+421 ADNIDDAADALDENI
-436 FKYELGVSQTFK
+436 FKYELGVSETFK
-448 NAKSLGGAF
+448 SAKTLGGAF
-457 DALGNMTYEIIG
+457 DALGNMTYQIIG
-469 SLPYMITSATG
+469 SMPYMITSATG
-480 AGGLVVIGGSTA
+480 VGGLMAIGASTA
-492 AGGEFA
+492 AGGEFTE
-498 DNEDGAEAY
+498 NEDGAEAY

-518 QGDVSEEDYNK
+518 KGDISEEDYNK
-529 QKAALEKRMQ
+529 QKTALETRMK
-539 NADLNF
+539 NADINF
-545 TNLGHHAIIGMANS
+545 TNLGHHALIGMANS

-580 KREVKKGLTKYFTRI
+580 KREVKKGLTNYFTRI

-619 LRGNL
+619 LRGNA

-634 LDATIIGMGSGFGAS
+634 LDATIIGMGSGLGAS
-649 GSGSSIDIVRNA
+649 GTGSSIDVVRNA

-693 LNTTQ
+693 LDTTQ
-698 EINIQPVSTSQ
+698 ELNIQPVSTAQ

-718 DLRLNADLDV
+718 DVRLNADLDV

-759 TTGGAIAATNT
+759 TTGGAVAATNT

-775 MVEKKNLIDEIAKL
+775 MVEKKNLIDEIANL
-789 KEVSPEAAVDAQNR
+789 KEVSPDAAVDAQNR

-818 TKQNR
+818 TKQNK

-848 AIFDLDDVTNK
+848 ALFDLDDVTNK
-859 ERRKREEEDGINE
+859 ERRKQEEEEGVNE
-872 TLLKTIKNPD
+872 TLLQTIKNPD
-882 SKKADIN
+882 SKKAVIN

-895 IENNLPLY
+895 IENNKALY
-903 YKAVGFDPQR
+903 YNAVGFNPER
-913 GDISGKA
+913 GDISAKA
-920 VMEAIRPRLGPI
+920 VMDAIRPRLGPI

-939 KGVTWSTYVTDSLG
+939 KGVTWSTYVTESLG
-953 KKKQEIYNEAG
+953 RKKQEIYNEAG

-970 SLDAEGAMQVAD
+970 SLDAEGARQVAD
-982 KQADQDTQQDIPQRP
+982 TQTEQDTQQDIPQRP

-1030 INDKGVDPKTIAT
+1030 VNDKGVDPKAVAT
-1043 DLIGKTREKE
+1043 DLISKTREKE

-1084 SLPVSTIKGRF
+1084 SLPLSTIKGRF

-1116 KDSNFK
+1116 KDSNFR

-1172 TDFMNKLNDVL
+1172 PDFMNKLNDVL

-1213 DIVEDVIASIDKAID
+1213 DIVEDVIASIDTAID

-1275 ALRDWID
+1275 ALKDWID

-1287 EFFQPR
+1287 EFFKPR

-1353 EDKIKLL
+1353 EDKVKLL

-1399 DKFGVKLKDYGF
+1399 DKFGIKLKDYGF

-1443 NIEDQIQEIDQFAE
+1443 NIEDQIQEIDQFSE

-1538 SVKRKVRAIL
+1538 SVKTKVRAIL

-1567 TGRDIKTRLAGQ
+1567 TGKDIKTRLAGQ
-1579 KVELTDIVRTNE
+1579 KVDLTDIVRTNE

-1616 TTAEVKQTLVNSQD
+1616 TTPEVKQTLVNSQD

-1686 AEGAEFDFSNFED
+1686 AEGAKFDFSNFED

-1735 VDAIHRFLKGIGLN
+1735 VDAIHKFLKGIGLN

-1771 QKATEG
+1771 EKAAEG

-1798 DQIDVKSKVQQAIAS
+1798 DQIDVKSEVQQAIAS
-1813 KEQTLDEEFNKQ
+1813 KEQRLDEEFNKQ

-1859 RQFTITASAAD
+1859 RQFTITPSAAD
-1870 FLGLLYSLAGKG
+1870 FLGLLYNLAGKG

-1917 FAAIKNAFPTLR
+1917 FAAIKEAFPTLR
-1929 SRKNKLGIPR
+1929 SRKNKVGVSR
-1939 NPLSDEIGVGP
+1939 NPLRDQIGVGP

-1962 NKQGTEIPGIDQT
+1962 SKQGTEIPGIDQT
-1975 DVDALVEAVEND
+1975 DIDALVEAVEND

-2006 PAPKNAYW
+2006 PAPKNSYW

-2023 MNGLDTT
+2023 INGLDTT

-2132 NAAQAFASKEYVP
+2132 NAAKAFASKDYVP

-2171 LTEAANKGGIQ
+2171 LTEAASKGGIQ

-2325 FNGLQQALFAQLFD
+2325 FNGLQQALFATLFD

-2375 VKNIGM
+2375 VKNLGM
-2381 RVLSESEKESPKY
+2381 RLLSESEKKSPKY

-2400 VFDVSPVLDAK
+2400 IFDVSPVLDAK
-2411 IRKLKSAAKTFEW
+2411 VRKLKSAAKTFEW
-2424 NMQDI
+2424 NMEDI
-2429 KRKGWDLEN
+2429 KKRGWSLEN

-2443 ISQIVSAF
+2443 VSQIVSAF
-2451 TNVPIDRVLRK
+2451 TNVPVDRVLRK

-2470 DEETKT
+2470 DEETKA

-2497 LESTIKKE
+2497 LESTIKRE

-2541 KGGKPEG
+2541 EGQKPKG

-2566 YIKPKK
+2566 YVKPKK